1 MSYGAYFRKLW
12 SHEEIPKK
20 FPGGRTGVIVGCLIV
35 HFGGKVKSK
44 FRKGIGMAMIMGADV
59 GAAAGTP
66 PPPINSVRRRRR

>member
-20 FPGGRTGVIVGCLIV
+20 FPGGRTGVIVGCLII

-44 FRKGIGMAMIMGADV
+44 FRKGIGMAIMGV
-59 GAAAGTP
+59 TQS
-66 PPPINSVRRRRR
+66 INYEPRKFSAVN